1 MKKSFLFLAALCMAT
16 AASAQFRRTPTP
28 NDTLQSVRVNG
39 DKVTFSIYAP
49 NAETVTLSGDI
60 MARGLQF
67 VKAENGVWSATL
79 PNVAPG
85 NYRYSF
91 VVDGVNTFDPK
102 GGEIQGETRAIAK
115 VHPTGNEFF
124 ALKNVPHGAVAQRY
138 YFSKT
143 LNQMRRMHVW
153 TPAG

>member
-1 MKKSFLFLAALCMAT
+1 MKKSILFLAVLCMAT

-67 VKAENGVWSATL
+67 SRPRMACGVQHCLT
-79 PNVAPG
+79 
-85 NYRYSF
+85 
-91 VVDGVNTFDPK
+91 
-102 GGEIQGETRAIAK
+102 
-115 VHPTGNEFF
+115 
-124 ALKNVPHGAVAQRY
+124 
-138 YFSKT
+138 
-143 LNQMRRMHVW
+143 
-153 TPAG
+153 